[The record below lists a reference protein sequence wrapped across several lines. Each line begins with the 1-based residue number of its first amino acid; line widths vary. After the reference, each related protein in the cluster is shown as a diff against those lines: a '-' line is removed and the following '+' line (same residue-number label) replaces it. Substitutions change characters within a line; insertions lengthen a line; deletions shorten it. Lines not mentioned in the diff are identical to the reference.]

1 MVYFPYNKGMGNL
14 EIDFY
19 KKDNN
24 DCPVQEFLDSL
35 DFKVQAKMYRTI
47 ALLKEH
53 GTDLRL
59 PYSEFLTDGIFEL
72 RAKQGSDITRV
83 FYFFVVGNK
92 AVLTHGFV
100 KKTQK
105 TPPSEIERAKNYRDD
120 YYAQVKRKSE
130 NKCTEKGGK

>member
-1 MVYFPYNKGMGNL
+1 MENL
-14 EIDFY
+14 TIDFY
-19 KKDNN
+19 KKENN
-24 DCPVQEFLDSL
+24 DCPIQEFLDSL
-35 DFKVQAKMYRTI
+35 DCKMQAKMYRTI

-59 PYSEFLTDGIFEL
+59 PYSEFLQDGIFEL

-83 FYFFVVGNK
+83 LYFFVVGNK

-105 TPPSEIERAKNYRDD
+105 TPPGEIEKAKKYRDD
-120 YYAQVKRKSE
+120 YYAQEKRKAKE
-130 NKCTEKGGK
+130 NKDKQGGK